1 MTDPT
6 ILEFEV
12 RLDATLR
19 DLEEDCASIASWISN
34 HRLADEVEL
43 TDELH
48 ALRRSIRSELS
59 LLAMFVSRLET
70 EDTRSRVVPPEMA
83 S

>member
-19 DLEEDCASIASWISN
+19 DLDEDCTSIASWIAN
-34 HRLADEVEL
+34 HRLADALEL

-48 ALRRSIRSELS
+48 TLRRSIRSEYC

-70 EDTRSRVVPPEMA
+70 ESTRSRVVPPEMA